1 MFGLHQWY
9 WSYEYTDFLIS
20 NGDFIEFDS
29 YLIPEFELEDGA
41 LRVSEVDI
49 IDFSSSRSTLPSFKD
64 LDNSLSASEL
74 PRYTFSR
81 DEDLFERLTKQKNSF
96 SKDASSARS
105 YISRE
110 WEVDKI
116 LDNGHKARVL
126 ELAQSSGQMNTNGY
140 HINQIMRGQYKGEVR
155 VCYYN
160 TTANAKEVLNIIN
173 PSNINPSNH

>member
-81 DEDLFERLTKQKNSF
+81 DEDLFERLTKQKKLF
-96 SKDASSARS
+96 
-105 YISRE
+105 
-110 WEVDKI
+110 
-116 LDNGHKARVL
+116 
-126 ELAQSSGQMNTNGY
+126 
-140 HINQIMRGQYKGEVR
+140 
-155 VCYYN
+155 
-160 TTANAKEVLNIIN
+160 
-173 PSNINPSNH
+173 